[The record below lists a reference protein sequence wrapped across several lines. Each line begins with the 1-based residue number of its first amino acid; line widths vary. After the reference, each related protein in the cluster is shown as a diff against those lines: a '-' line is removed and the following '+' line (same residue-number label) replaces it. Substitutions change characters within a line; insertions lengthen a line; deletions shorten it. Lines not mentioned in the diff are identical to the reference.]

1 MSRMKASAAKAS
13 ALTHAASRNKS
24 QPRLTLVK
32 GDDAARSKTA
42 KPEAPAPRKPE
53 MRLIQGRV
61 PAKTAAEKAAAAA
74 AKAPAKPKK
83 KVPADKAT
91 TAAEFDAI
99 PVNELWAEYAKSQR
113 SELRNYFWEKYLPL
127 VRYISERTYT
137 RLPDEVD
144 INDLISAGQFGLM
157 DAINAFDLAKGVK
170 FETYSAQRIKGAIL
184 DELRAMDWVP
194 RLVRSRTSRVAI
206 IRDQFEMRNGRA
218 PTEEEV
224 SQALGASGEELDKI
238 IKDSGA
244 VSTVSLNRTR
254 FSSDGSKDVTEIDI
268 LKDATQKNPLHET
281 QRRDIKDLM
290 TKGLSRAERLIVVLY
305 YYEEM
310 TMKEIGQTLDLSE
323 SRVSQMHSSIL
334 QRLKAQMQH
343 REEDLEPEPE
353 I

>member
-1 MSRMKASAAKAS
+1 MTR
-13 ALTHAASRNKS
+13 
-24 QPRLTLVK
+24 
-32 GDDAARSKTA
+32 
-42 KPEAPAPRKPE
+42 
-53 MRLIQGRV
+53 
-61 PAKTAAEKAAAAA
+61 
-74 AKAPAKPKK
+74 
-83 KVPADKAT
+83 
-91 TAAEFDAI
+91 AEFDAI
-99 PVNELWAEYAKSQR
+99 PTAELWAEYAR
-113 SELRNYFWEKYLPL
+113 SPRVEIRNYFWEKYFPL

-157 DAINAFDLAKGVK
+157 DAIDAFDLAKGVK

-194 RLVRSRTSRVAI
+194 RLVRSRTSKVAHI
-206 IRDQFEMRNGRA
+206 KDQFEMRNGRA
-218 PTEEEV
+218 PTDAEV
-224 SQALGASGEELDKI
+224 SELLGTSGEELEKI
-238 IKDSGA
+238 LKDSGA

-254 FSSDGSKDVTEIDI
+254 FSGDGSKDVQEIDV
-268 LKDATQKNPLHET
+268 LKDASQKNPLQET
-281 QRRDIKDLM
+281 QRRDIKDMM

-343 REEDLEPEPE
+343 RPEDLEPEIE
-353 I
+353 R